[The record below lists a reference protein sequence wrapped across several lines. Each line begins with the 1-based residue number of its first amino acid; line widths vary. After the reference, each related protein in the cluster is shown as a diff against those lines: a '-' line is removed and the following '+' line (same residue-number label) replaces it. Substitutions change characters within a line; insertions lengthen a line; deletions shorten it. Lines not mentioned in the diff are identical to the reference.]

1 MKLFVLL
8 PRVPYPIEKGDKLR
22 AFHQLRYLSKKN
34 DIVLCASNDIRLP
47 EGTLAALKPYCRE
60 IHVIRLSRLSI
71 GFNILR
77 AFLSGKPLQVGYFYS
92 SRARKKINRLIR
104 ATKPDHIYCQLLRV
118 AEYVKDLPFPKTLD
132 YQDVFSKGVERRIHT
147 SPFYLRPVLR
157 LEYKRLLKYEA
168 RIFDYFDHKTIIS
181 YPDRDLIPRPDKEKI
196 VVVPNG
202 VDMEYFSPLAIEKEF
217 EVVFIGNMGYPPNVQ
232 AAEFLAQQIIPLVQK
247 RFPDVRLVLAGANP
261 HPRIQALASGTIHV
275 TGWVEDIRS
284 WYARSRIFVAPMLI
298 GTGLQNKLLEAMAM
312 KIPCISSPLANQAL
326 CAVDGKE
333 ILIGNT
339 AEEFA
344 GHIIRLLEDPDKA
357 ETLAHAGFLFVKKHF
372 DWEAATG
379 RLEELMSQSAACPE
393 ELGDEGSAVSGKII
407 EQ

>member
-1 MKLFVLL
+1 MFVLL

-22 AFHQLRYLSKKN
+22 AYHQLRYLSKNNEIILCALN
-34 DIVLCASNDIRLP
+34 DIKLP
-47 EGTLAALKPYCRE
+47 EGTLAALDPYCRE
-60 IHVIRLSRLSI
+60 IHVIRLSRLCI
-71 GFNILR
+71 AFNILR

-92 SRARKKINRLIR
+92 SGARKKISRLIH
-104 ATKPDHIYCQLLRV
+104 ATKPDHIYCQLIRV
-118 AEYVKDLPFPKTLD
+118 AEYVKDLPYPKTLD

-157 LEYKRLLKYEA
+157 LEYRRLLKYEA
-168 RIFDYFDHKTIIS
+168 RIFDSFDHKTIIS
-181 YPDRDLIPRPDKEKI
+181 YPDQDLIPRPDKEKI

-202 VDMEYFSPLAIEKEF
+202 VDMDYFSPLAIEKEF

-232 AAEFLAQQIIPLVQK
+232 AAEFLAKQIIPLVQK

-261 HPRIQALASGTIHV
+261 HPRIQALASGNIRV

-284 WYARSRIFVAPMLI
+284 WYARSRIFIAPMLI

-312 KIPCISSPLANQAL
+312 RIPCITSPLANQAL

-344 GHIIRLLEDPDKA
+344 GHIIHLLEDPGEA
-357 ETLAHAGFLFVKKHF
+357 ESLAQAGFLFVKKHF
-372 DWEAATG
+372 DWESATG
-379 RLEELMSQSAACPE
+379 KLEELMWDRQQPHPNPSP
-393 ELGDEGSAVSGKII
+393 
-407 EQ
+407 